1 MPAQKDGEGQEE
13 ENNEV
18 RPPEQEEEE
27 EVVEEGA
34 QPRRPLLPVLCHAVA
49 CALHPTAR
57 SLIFRMCDR
66 AGHSLR
72 GSRSSRW
79 NHEQRCLTNPQII
92 KELRIMKKANK
103 KIVEEDT

>member
-49 CALHPTAR
+49 CALHPIAASHCVLANFSVCATALGTACVEAEAQDGLPIR
-57 SLIFRMCDR
+57 ISGIGAHCEGRQTR
-66 AGHSLR
+66 TSAG
-72 GSRSSRW
+72 
-79 NHEQRCLTNPQII
+79 
-92 KELRIMKKANK
+92 
-103 KIVEEDT
+103 V

>member
-34 QPRRPLLPVLCHAVA
+34 KPRRPLLPVLCHAVA

-57 SLIFRMCDR
+57 WLIFRYVR
-66 AGHSLR
+66 P
-72 GSRSSRW
+72 RW
-79 NHEQRCLTNPQII
+79 AQPAWKQKLKMVFPFAFPE
-92 KELRIMKKANK
+92 
-103 KIVEEDT
+103 